1 MSRNS
6 VVEKGKVVVVCFCNH
21 CSVVLM
27 VQRLDSVLD
36 YLVDA
41 VVCCL
46 KQCAV
51 AS

>member
-1 MSRNS
+1 MSRDS
-6 VVEKGKVVVVCFCNH
+6 VVEKGEVVVVCFCDH

-36 YLVDA
+36 YSVDA

-46 KQCAV
+46 KQYTV